1 MVTGRGIHLR
11 EREGRGAS
19 EEAEEDGGAE
29 HEEPDDVDEQQ
40 RLARDGRGAGA
51 DLAVAAASHAGPR
64 AGRLGAAAPV
74 RDPVGAADR
83 VRAEAPHRAQR
94 DVAVPVRDGGRA
106 GVAGLR
112 RRRGG
117 GRGEEEA
124 RVCARRSE
132 SVARRMRW
140 TRREGGMPGVAGG
153 RWSPARGGA

>member
-1 MVTGRGIHLR
+1 MAC
-11 EREGRGAS
+11 AS

-51 DLAVAAASHAGPR
+51 DLAVAAARHAGPR

-94 DVAVPVRDGGRA
+94 DVSVPVRDGGRA

-112 RRRGG
+112 LRRRRRGG
-117 GRGEEEA
+117 GRG
-124 RVCARRSE
+124 
-132 SVARRMRW
+132 
-140 TRREGGMPGVAGG
+140 G
-153 RWSPARGGA
+153 RGG